1 MRKGPRAP
9 MKETKSSCP
18 EFDIFRAGNRAS
30 VFYWALRRARQVYAT
45 NIQQNYFLENDI
57 PVLFHILD
65 MDLSIKASI
74 DVAA

>member
-1 MRKGPRAP
+1 

-18 EFDIFRAGNRAS
+18 EFDIFEQVIGRQCFTELSEVLA
-30 VFYWALRRARQVYAT
+30 QVYAT

-57 PVLFHILD
+57 AVLFHILD
-65 MDLSIKASI
+65 MDLSIQASI